1 MNATN
6 FTGIRTPVSIT
17 PGCPTRPKEE
27 ENENKQKT
35 KNVEDK
41 RSYKDNELTTT
52 RIKADE
58 RYCQQGLKISF
69 AKYIIMNLVQTT

>member
-1 MNATN
+1 MNVTN
-6 FTGIRTPVSIT
+6 STGIRTPVSIT
-17 PGCPTRPKEE
+17 PGCPTPPKEE

-41 RSYKDNELTTT
+41 RSYKENELTTA
-52 RIKADE
+52 RIKADD

-69 AKYIIMNLVQTT
+69 AKYIIIDLVQIT